1 MKDVFTKK
9 LEAPRGITFDD
20 VLLLP
25 NESRVEPDK
34 ADVTS
39 RVSKNVWLNLPLVSA
54 AMDTVTETNM
64 AIAMAREGGMGV
76 IHRNMSKE
84 KQVSEVHEAKL
95 ADELLLRD
103 VLTVTP
109 DYSVN
114 TVWRLMTEEEVGA
127 VPIIDK
133 KLVGIVSRR
142 DILPLVES
150 DPMKEVREVMTKD
163 VITAQEGIS
172 LEEALDRM
180 YEHKVE
186 RLPVVDEKGH
196 LEGMITMQN
205 ILQLKQYPMA
215 SRDENDSL
223 MVAAAVGPFD
233 VERAIALDK
242 AGANVLMIDCAHAH
256 NMNVVDS
263 ARTIKKSVNAD
274 VVVGNIATAD
284 AAEEL
289 IDFVDGIKVGVGPGS
304 ICITRLVAGVGV
316 PQLTAIADVVDVAS
330 KRDIPVIAD
339 GGIRYSGD
347 VAKAIAIG
355 ADVLMLGNLLAGTD
369 EAPGRMVTIR
379 GRRYKQYRGMGSLGA
394 MSSGESTDRYL
405 GKTKFV
411 PEGVEGAIPYS
422 GTVGEV
428 LYQLVGGLRSAMG
441 YIGAQSIEE
450 MHQKARFIRITPS
463 GYYEGHP
470 HDVLITD
477 EVPNYPL
484 DS

>member
-9 LEAPRGITFDD
+9 LDVPMGITFDD

-34 ADVTS
+34 ADVKS
-39 RVSKNVWLNLPLVSA
+39 RVSRNILINLPLVSA
-54 AMDTVTETNM
+54 AMDTVTEANM

-84 KQVSEVHEAKL
+84 KQINEVHEVKR
-95 ADELLLRD
+95 ADELLVRD
-103 VLTVTP
+103 VLTATP
-109 DYSVN
+109 DYSVKA
-114 TVWRLMTEEEVGA
+114 VWRLMTEEEVGA
-127 VPIIDK
+127 VPIVDK

-150 DPMKEVREVMTKD
+150 DPTKEVKDVMTKD
-163 VITAQEGIS
+163 LITAYEGVS
-172 LEEALDRM
+172 LEGALDKM

-186 RLPVVDEKGH
+186 RLPVVDEKGN
-196 LEGMITMQN
+196 LKGIIAMQN
-205 ILQLKQYPMA
+205 ILQRRQYPLA
-215 SRDENDSL
+215 SRDESDHL

-263 ARTIKKSVNAD
+263 ARIIKKNVNAD

-289 IDFVDGIKVGVGPGS
+289 VDFVDGVKVGVGPGS

-316 PQLTAIADVVDVAS
+316 PQLTAIAEVADITH
-330 KRDIPVIAD
+330 KHDIPLIAD

-369 EAPGRMVTIR
+369 EAPGRMVTIK

-405 GKTKFV
+405 SKTKFV

-422 GTVGEV
+422 GTVGEM

-441 YIGAQSIEE
+441 YIGAQNVEE
-450 MHQKARFIRITPS
+450 MHKKSRFVRITPA

-477 EVPNYPL
+477 ETPNYPL
-484 DS
+484 GD

>member
-9 LEAPRGITFDD
+9 LEAPMGITFDD

-39 RVSKNVWLNLPLVSA
+39 RVSRNVLLNLPLVSA

-84 KQVSEVHEAKL
+84 KQVNEVHEVKI
-95 ADELLLRD
+95 ADELLVRE
-103 VLTVTP
+103 VLTAAP
-109 DYSVN
+109 DYSIKA
-114 TVWRLMTEEEVGA
+114 VWSLMTEEEVGA
-127 VPIIDK
+127 VPIVDK

-142 DILPLVES
+142 DILPIVES
-150 DPMKEVREVMTKD
+150 DPTKEVKEVMTKE

-172 LEEALDRM
+172 LEEALDKM

-196 LEGMITMQN
+196 IEGMITMQN

-215 SRDENDSL
+215 SRDENDRL
-223 MVAAAVGPFD
+223 LVAAAVGPFD
-233 VERAIALDK
+233 IKRAIALDK
-242 AGANVLMIDCAHAH
+242 AGANVLMMDCAHAH

-263 ARTIKKSVNAD
+263 ARMIKKNVEAD

-284 AAEEL
+284 AAKEL
-289 IDFVDGIKVGVGPGS
+289 VDFVDGIKVGVGPGS

-330 KRDIPVIAD
+330 KHDIPVIAD

-369 EAPGRMVTIR
+369 EAPGRMVTIK

-394 MSSGESTDRYL
+394 MSSGESADRYL
-405 GKTKFV
+405 SKTKFV

-422 GTVGEV
+422 GTAGEMI
-428 LYQLVGGLRSAMG
+428 YQLVGGLRSAMG
-441 YIGAQSIEE
+441 YIGAESIEE
-450 MHQKARFIRITPS
+450 MHKKARFIRITPS

-477 EVPNYPL
+477 ETPNYQL
-484 DS
+484 DR

>member
-1 MKDVFTKK
+1 MNDVFTKK
-9 LEAPRGITFDD
+9 LEAPMGITFDD

-39 RVSKNVWLNLPLVSA
+39 RVSRNVLLNLPLVSA
-54 AMDTVTETNM
+54 AMDTVTETHM

-84 KQVSEVHEAKL
+84 KQVNEVHEVKL
-95 ADELLLRD
+95 ADELLLRE

-114 TVWRLMTEEEVGA
+114 AVLRLMTEEEVGA
-127 VPIIDK
+127 VPIVDK
-133 KLVGIVSRR
+133 KLVGIVSRK
-142 DILPLVES
+142 DILPLIES
-150 DPMKEVREVMTKD
+150 DPTKEVKDVMIKN
-163 VITAQEGIS
+163 VITAQEDIS
-172 LEEALDRM
+172 LEAALDKM

-196 LEGMITMQN
+196 IKGMITMQN
-205 ILQLKQYPMA
+205 ILQLRQYPMA
-215 SRDENDSL
+215 SRDENDRL

-263 ARTIKKSVNAD
+263 ARAIKKNVNAD

-289 IDFVDGIKVGVGPGS
+289 VDFVDGIKVGVGPGS

-316 PQLTAIADVVDVAS
+316 PQLTAISNVVDVVS
-330 KRDIPVIAD
+330 KHDIPVIAD

-369 EAPGRMVTIR
+369 EAPGRMITIK
-379 GRRYKQYRGMGSLGA
+379 GRKYKQYRGMGSLGA
-394 MSSGESTDRYL
+394 MSSGESADRYL
-405 GKTKFV
+405 SKTKFV

-422 GTVGEV
+422 GTVGEM

-441 YIGAQSIEE
+441 YIGAESIEE
-450 MHQKARFIRITPS
+450 MHKKSRFIRITPS

-484 DS
+484 ER